1 MASELAKGPNRV
13 WPCLRNVRASQMHVP
28 TMIDMQD
35 GHHLHAVPEVRC
47 RMTASQPQCCMQSL
61 KSVWP
66 VCHWSVDAVKARV
79 VQVGIAMRN
88 QCSSYH

>member
-13 WPCLRNVRASQMHVP
+13 WPWLRNLKASQMHDP
-28 TMIDMQD
+28 TRIDMLNGQ
-35 GHHLHAVPEVRC
+35 HLHAVPDVCC
-47 RMTASQPQCCMQSL
+47 RMTASQPQCCTQSL

-79 VQVGIAMRN
+79 VQVGIAM
-88 QCSSYH
+88 